1 MAPLVRTGG
10 SRHTGLAAPPHRN
23 IHDVEL
29 KECMPP
35 DILYHG
41 TGVKYCSSI
50 NKQGLISKSR
60 LYVHLSKDIETATN
74 VGSRHGEPF
83 IYKVRAKDMYNDGY
97 KFFLSQNDVWLTKE
111 VPICYLEG
119 E

>member
-1 MAPLVRTGG
+1 MVTKTLYTCQFCNTDYA
-10 SRHTGLAAPPHRN
+10 
-23 IHDVEL
+23 D
-29 KECMPP
+29 KEKAIECEKNHKV
-35 DILYHG
+35 L
-41 TGVKYCSSI
+41 
-50 NKQGLISKSR
+50 
-60 LYVHLSKDIETATN
+60 ETATN

-97 KFFLSQNDVWLTKE
+97 KFFLSQNGVWLTKE